1 MGVGQLAF
9 AIVAGHGEEGGTCP
23 VDEGEL
29 AEELLDL
36 VADAYDRL
44 LQSRWGERH
53 MHLGATPEEAVLAM
67 MGEPV
72 DCRPGW
78 KALSVVLRGMVLN
91 DVGVVGVC

>member
-44 LQSRWGERH
+44 LQSRWGDTCTSGPR
-53 MHLGATPEEAVLAM
+53 LR
-67 MGEPV
+67 
-72 DCRPGW
+72 RPCW
-78 KALSVVLRGMVLN
+78 R
-91 DVGVVGVC
+91 